1 MILAQPILVALL
13 AVLVLLY
20 FARLR
25 SRTSDG
31 LVMALCFAVAALLVI
46 RPTLATHIANVVGIG
61 RGVDLIF
68 YVSIPGLALMVL
80 LLFARTRDL
89 NLKLTAM
96 VRENALA
103 NAHVYRETDCSEK

>member
-1 MILAQPILVALL
+1 MIPAQPILVTLL
-13 AVLVLLY
+13 AALVLLY

-31 LVMALCFAVAALLVI
+31 LLIALCFGVGALLVI
-46 RPTLATHIANVVGIG
+46 RPTLATHIANLVGIG

-68 YVSIPGLALMVL
+68 YLSIPGLALMVL

-89 NLKLTAM
+89 NLKLTA
-96 VRENALA
+96 VIRENALA
-103 NAHVYRETDCSEK
+103 NANVNREPDRSPT

>member
-1 MILAQPILVALL
+1 MIPAQPILIALL
-13 AVLVLLY
+13 AVLVFLY

-31 LVMALCFAVAALLVI
+31 LLVAVCFGVSALLVI
-46 RPTLATHIANVVGIG
+46 RPTFATRIANLVGIG

-68 YVSIPGLALMVL
+68 YISIPGLALLVL
-80 LLFARTRDL
+80 VLFARTRDL
-89 NLKLTAM
+89 NMKLTAV

-103 NAHVYRETDCSEK
+103 NAHVDRESERPQR

>member
-1 MILAQPILVALL
+1 MIPAQPILVALL
-13 AVLVLLY
+13 ALLVLLY

-31 LVMALCFAVAALLVI
+31 LVIALCFSVAALMVI
-46 RPTLATHIANVVGIG
+46 PPALATRVANLVGIG

-68 YVSIPGLALMVL
+68 YISIPGLALMVL

-89 NLKLTAM
+89 NLKLTAT
-96 VRENALA
+96 VRENALTNA
-103 NAHVYRETDCSEK
+103 NVRHESDRSRA

>member
-1 MILAQPILVALL
+1 MIPAQPILIALL
-13 AVLVLLY
+13 AVLVFLY

-31 LVMALCFAVAALLVI
+31 LLVVVCSGVSALLVI
-46 RPTLATHIANVVGIG
+46 RPTFATRIANLVGIG

-68 YVSIPGLALMVL
+68 YVSIPGLALLML

-89 NLKLTAM
+89 NMKLTAV
-96 VRENALA
+96 VREIALA
-103 NAHVYRETDCSEK
+103 KAHVERESDRPQR